1 MTTEWI
7 ASQLS
12 RMAAAAKPLALN
24 NPRYNP
30 RPAGVIRP
38 GSATDAVLALLCR
51 RHPTYLNH
59 AQIMRQTERTTKA
72 VCFALVYLKAQG
84 HIEATPDDSRNGRYQ
99 RYRATQKGLDHAAG
113 RS

>member
-12 RMAAAAKPLALN
+12 RMAAAAKPLGLT

-38 GSATDAVLALLCR
+38 GSATEAVLTLLCR
-51 RHPTYLNH
+51 RHPIYLNH
-59 AQIMRQTERTTKA
+59 AQIMLQTGRTTKA
-72 VCFALVYLKAQG
+72 VSFALVYLKAQG
-84 HIEATPDDSRNGRYQ
+84 HIESTADDGRNCRYQ
-99 RYRATQKGLDHAAG
+99 RYRATKKGVDHAA
-113 RS
+113 SHA